1 MSRRFMHRFIKVV
14 FLMPLITCVIG
25 GLLLNKIN
33 SLDLLACKSHYMIY
47 ENLLIYIGL
56 ILFINIVISAIS
68 IISYYCLLHRVKL
81 ITEYREKHA
90 NTKR

>member
-1 MSRRFMHRFIKVV
+1 MSRRFMHRFIKVM
-14 FLMPLITCVIG
+14 FLMPLITSVIG
-25 GLLLNKIN
+25 GLLLNQIN
-33 SLDLLACKSHYMIY
+33 SLDLLACKSHYIIH
-47 ENLLIYIGL
+47 EKLLIFIGL

-68 IISYYCLLHRVKL
+68 IISYYCLLHRVKI